1 MSGQPICGRA
11 EVATTACTMKPVPY
25 KDPFLLLLAV
35 LLLISLAAF
44 IGGLMPYPY
53 GVLVLTI
60 FLLARVMHL
69 HQL

>member
-1 MSGQPICGRA
+1 
-11 EVATTACTMKPVPY
+11 MKPVPY

-44 IGGLMPYPY
+44 LGGLMPYPY